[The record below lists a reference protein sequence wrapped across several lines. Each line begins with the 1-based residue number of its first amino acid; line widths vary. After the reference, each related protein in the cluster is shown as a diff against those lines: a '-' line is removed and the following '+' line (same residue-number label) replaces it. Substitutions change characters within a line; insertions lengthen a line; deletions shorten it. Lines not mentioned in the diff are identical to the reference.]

1 MPWSARLISAPAR
14 GFAPLTLTLYNILT
28 WHDIL
33 TFPDDTVNKMG

>member
-1 MPWSARLISAPAR
+1 L
-14 GFAPLTLTLYNILT
+14 PLLRLTLYNILT